1 MRLFDHDKE
10 SGITEHFGVVDGR
23 AIIKTSQ
30 DTNEIIDHNKR
41 DANSSSTSWSG
52 DMHHVAR
59 IPMIVIEQ
67 WRNEL
72 KASGLH
78 DTNPLSKSNEKFF
91 ISKINNGDFKSL
103 RTKEGRV

>member
-1 MRLFDHDKE
+1 MRLFDHDKLT
-10 SGITEHFGVVDGR
+10 GITEHFDVVNGR
-23 AIIKTSQ
+23 AVIKTSQ
-30 DTNEIIDHNKR
+30 DTNGIIDHNKS
-41 DANSSSTSWSG
+41 DANNAKTNWQG

-72 KASGLH
+72 KAAGLH
-78 DTNPLSKSNEKFF
+78 DTNPLSRNNKNFF